1 MTLLKHILTYEKKLR
16 QRLLIFSEKSSS
28 CQMISHL
35 KKYFI
40 CRFFFCFTCAG
51 GGWSGQSVE
60 VAVSLEVRKMWQVSQ
75 ACVGKEITISQLR
88 LGISSVQELY
98 LFGSDNKH
106 INDGKAYSI
115 HKSSDWLTDWL
126 TDSCQGVTI
135 ARHWWRN
142 TLRGCTQSP
151 HSDLYAGARVR
162 RQPNIPTKT
171 NWWPRCVNPQEIKI
185 KHFVMHFF
193 LLSIVRKC
201 SCKEEDP
208 SFPWLAILYCL
219 GFVFWINSAERC
231 QPKSVSQ
238 WWSMDSSRLNI
249 YHKLGGQ

>member
-1 MTLLKHILTYEKKLR
+1 MKKKFR

-60 VAVSLEVRKMWQVSQ
+60 VAVSLEVRKLWQVSQ
-75 ACVGKEITISQLR
+75 ACVGKEITISRLR

-126 TDSCQGVTI
+126 TDWQLSRSDDCKALVEEHFTGLHTKSSLRSVCRSPCAEATQHSHQNQLM
-135 ARHWWRN
+135 APMRKSQRN
-142 TLRGCTQSP
+142 KNQTFCN
-151 HSDLYAGARVR
+151 A
-162 RQPNIPTKT
+162 
-171 NWWPRCVNPQEIKI
+171 
-185 KHFVMHFF
+185 FF
-193 LLSIVRKC
+193 LALNC
-201 SCKEEDP
+201 S
-208 SFPWLAILYCL
+208 
-219 GFVFWINSAERC
+219 
-231 QPKSVSQ
+231 
-238 WWSMDSSRLNI
+238 
-249 YHKLGGQ
+249 KLLM